1 MDDKKIYL
9 PIYYR
14 LIMIF
19 LDSFCL
25 YCLIFIF
32 IGNDENIKTI
42 LFVFGMMLSIFFPL
56 TVLIFV
62 SYTFSENKI
71 IIKYPFIKIQECVKN
86 DIIGYILQEIT
97 EDVDFRIY
105 TNKNIFSIM
114 VNGKKIKSKINDLMN
129 EYYEIIKCKNKEELE
144 NTGILIKINK
154 RKYIKIYVDYL
165 ELMIKEN
172 KEKYFYKDL
181 RLKII
186 NNYVIKLLTKNNK
199 KINFNIY
206 QCRGRFGLFEYFK
219 NYKWN
224 N

>member
-1 MDDKKIYL
+1 MDNKKIYL

-25 YCLIFIF
+25 YGLIFIF

-86 DIIGYILQEIT
+86 DIIGYILQETT
-97 EDVDFRIY
+97 EDVNFRIY

-144 NTGILIKINK
+144 DIGVLIKINK
-154 RKYIKIYVDYL
+154 RKYIKIYLDYL

-172 KEKYFYKDL
+172 KEKYLYKDL
-181 RLKII
+181 KLKII
-186 NNYVIKLLTKNNK
+186 NNYVIKLLTKDNK

-219 NYKWN
+219 NYK
-224 N
+224 

>member
-1 MDDKKIYL
+1 MGNKKIYL

-25 YCLIFIF
+25 YGLIFIF

-86 DIIGYILQEIT
+86 DIIGYILQETT
-97 EDVDFRIY
+97 EDVNFRIY

>member
-19 LDSFCL
+19 IDSFCL
-25 YCLIFIF
+25 YGLSFIF

-42 LFVFGMMLSIFFPL
+42 LFVFGIMLLIFFPL

-71 IIKYPFIKIQECVKN
+71 IIKYPFIKRQECVKN
-86 DIIGYILQEIT
+86 DIIGYILQET
-97 EDVDFRIY
+97 TKDVNFRIY
-105 TNKNIFSIM
+105 TNKDVFSIM
-114 VNGKKIKSKINDLMN
+114 VNGKKIRSKINDLMT
-129 EYYEIIKCKNKEELE
+129 EYYEIIKYKNKEELE
-144 NTGILIKINK
+144 GIGVLIKINK
-154 RKYIKIYVDYL
+154 RKYIKIHIDYL

-172 KEKYFYKDL
+172 KEKYLYKDL
-181 RLKII
+181 KLKII
-186 NNYVIKLLTKNNK
+186 NNYVIKLLTKDNK

-219 NYKWN
+219 NYK
-224 N
+224 